1 MGSEAK
7 KASLPS
13 AIYGGGKVNVEKKKK
28 KSISTIMKTEWPLH
42 VLLLPAMIL
51 LIIFAYLPMVGIVI
65 SFQDFVPSGGMKGF
79 FTSEWVG
86 LENFRYIFAMK
97 DFRQVLVNTLVIAIL
112 KIAAGIIVPLI
123 LALLL
128 NEVNNRAFKK
138 ATQTI
143 IYVPYFLSWV
153 VLGGILVDILSPT
166 SGIVNSALKALGH
179 VPVYFLG
186 NPDTIRG
193 TLIVSDVWKGCGY
206 NMVIFLAALTGIDQ
220 SQYEAAKVD
229 GAGYFKQM
237 LYITLPG
244 ILPQI
249 ILVTV
254 LGLGNILNAGF
265 DQVFNLYSPI
275 VYEKADIIDT
285 FVYRLGM
292 LNLQYSVS
300 TAVGL
305 FKSVISF
312 VLITSS
318 FALAKKFANYQIF

>member
-1 MGSEAK
+1 MKTVSTK
-7 KASLPS
+7 Q
-13 AIYGGGKVNVEKKKK
+13 K
-28 KSISTIMKTEWPLH
+28 KSLRTIMKSEWPLH
-42 VLLLPAMIL
+42 VMLLPAIVL
-51 LIIFAYLPMVGIVI
+51 LIVFAYLPMVGIVI

-79 FTSEWVG
+79 FTSQWVG
-86 LENFRYIFAMK
+86 LENFKYIFGMK
-97 DFRQVLVNTLVIAIL
+97 DFRQVLTNTLVIAIL
-112 KIAAGIIVPLI
+112 KIVAGIAVPLV
-123 LALLL
+123 LALML
-128 NEVNNRAFKK
+128 NEVKNRAFKK

-143 IYVPYFLSWV
+143 VYVPYFLSWV

-166 SGIVNSALKALGH
+166 GGIVNTLITALGH
-179 VPVYFLG
+179 EPVYFLG
-186 NPDTIRG
+186 DPNTIRG
-193 TLIVSDVWKGCGY
+193 TLVVSEVWKGCGY
-206 NMVIFLAALTGIDQ
+206 NMVIFLAALTAIDQ

-249 ILVTV
+249 VLVTV

-312 VLITSS
+312 ILITIS
-318 FALAKKFANYQIF
+318 FTLAKKFANYQIF

>member
-1 MGSEAK
+1 MK
-7 KASLPS
+7 Q
-13 AIYGGGKVNVEKKKK
+13 K
-28 KSISTIMKTEWPLH
+28 KSLGTIMKREWPLH
-42 VLLLPAMIL
+42 IMLLPAIIL

-65 SFQDFVPSGGMKGF
+65 AFQDFVPSGGMKGF

-86 LENFRYIFAMK
+86 LDNFKYIFGMK
-97 DFRQVLVNTLVIAIL
+97 DFRQVLVNTLVIALL
-112 KIAAGIIVPLI
+112 KIIAGIIVPLI
-123 LALLL
+123 LALML
-128 NEVNNRAFKK
+128 NEVNNKIFKK

-166 SGIVNSALKALGH
+166 SGIVNTAITALGH
-179 VPVYFLG
+179 EPIFFLG
-186 NPDTIRG
+186 SLETIRG
-193 TLIVSDVWKGCGY
+193 TLVASDVWKGCGY
-206 NMVIFLAALTGIDQ
+206 NMVIFLAALTAIDQ

-254 LGLGNILNAGF
+254 LGMGNILNAGF

-275 VYEKADIIDT
+275 VYQKADILDT
-285 FVYRLGM
+285 YVYRLGM

-312 VLITSS
+312 LLIASS
-318 FALAKKFANYQIF
+318 FTLAKKFANYRIF

>member
-1 MGSEAK
+1 MIEGA
-7 KASLPS
+7 PM
-13 AIYGGGKVNVEKKKK
+13 KKK
-28 KSISTIMKTEWPLH
+28 KSLSTILKSEWPLH
-42 VLLLPAMIL
+42 LMLLPAIIL
-51 LIIFAYLPMVGIVI
+51 LIIFAYLPMVGIVMA
-65 SFQDFVPSGGMKGF
+65 FQDFVPSGGIKGF

-86 LENFRYIFAMK
+86 LDNFKYVFGMK
-97 DFRQVLVNTLVIAIL
+97 DFTQVLNNTLVIAIM
-112 KIAAGIIVPLI
+112 KIIAGIIVPLI

-128 NEVNNRAFKK
+128 NEVKNRHFKK

-166 SGIVNSALKALGH
+166 NGIVNTILNFFGRDSI
-179 VPVYFLG
+179 YFLG
-186 NPDTIRG
+186 SLSTIRG
-193 TLIVSDVWKGCGY
+193 TLVVSEVWKGCGY

-220 SQYEAAKVD
+220 GLYEAARVD

-237 LYITLPG
+237 LHITLPS

-254 LGLGNILNAGF
+254 LGMGNILNAGF

-285 FVYRLGM
+285 FVFRLGM

-312 VLITSS
+312 LLITVS
-318 FALAKKFANYQIF
+318 FTLAKKFANYQIF

>member
-1 MGSEAK
+1 MK
-7 KASLPS
+7 Q
-13 AIYGGGKVNVEKKKK
+13 K
-28 KSISTIMKTEWPLH
+28 KSLGTIMKSEWPLH
-42 VLLLPAMIL
+42 VMLLPAIIL

-79 FTSEWVG
+79 FTSQWVG
-86 LENFRYIFAMK
+86 FDNFKYVFGMK
-97 DFRQVLVNTLVIAIL
+97 DFQQVLVNTLVIAVL
-112 KIAAGIIVPLI
+112 KIVAGIAVPLV
-123 LALLL
+123 LALML
-128 NEVNNRAFKK
+128 NEVKNRAFKK

-143 IYVPYFLSWV
+143 VYVPYFLSWV

-166 SGIVNSALKALGH
+166 SGIVNTLITALGH
-179 VPVYFLG
+179 EPVYFLG
-186 NPDTIRG
+186 DPSTIRG
-193 TLIVSDVWKGCGY
+193 TLVVSEVWKGCGY
-206 NMVIFLAALTGIDQ
+206 NMVIFLAALTAIDQ

-244 ILPQI
+244 ILPQV

-312 VLITSS
+312 ILITIS
-318 FALAKKFANYQIF
+318 FTLAKKYANYQIF

>member
-1 MGSEAK
+1 MIEGA
-7 KASLPS
+7 PM
-13 AIYGGGKVNVEKKKK
+13 KKK
-28 KSISTIMKTEWPLH
+28 KSLSTILKSEWPLH
-42 VLLLPAMIL
+42 LMLLPAIIL
-51 LIIFAYLPMVGIVI
+51 LIIFAYLPMVGIVMA
-65 SFQDFVPSGGMKGF
+65 FQDFVPSGGIKGF

-86 LENFRYIFAMK
+86 LDNFKYVFGMK
-97 DFRQVLVNTLVIAIL
+97 DFTQVLNNTLVIAIM
-112 KIAAGIIVPLI
+112 KIIAGIIVPLI

-128 NEVNNRAFKK
+128 NEVKNRHFKK

-166 SGIVNSALKALGH
+166 NGIVNTILNFFGQDSI
-179 VPVYFLG
+179 YFLG
-186 NPDTIRG
+186 SLSTIRG
-193 TLIVSDVWKGCGY
+193 TLVVSEVWKGCGY

-220 SQYEAAKVD
+220 GLYEAARVD

-237 LYITLPG
+237 LHITLPS

-254 LGLGNILNAGF
+254 LGMGNILNAGF

-285 FVYRLGM
+285 FVFRLGM

-312 VLITSS
+312 LLITVS
-318 FALAKKFANYQIF
+318 FTLAKKFANYQIF

>member
-1 MGSEAK
+1 
-7 KASLPS
+7 
-13 AIYGGGKVNVEKKKK
+13 
-28 KSISTIMKTEWPLH
+28 
-42 VLLLPAMIL
+42 
-51 LIIFAYLPMVGIVI
+51 MVGIVI
-65 SFQDFVPSGGMKGF
+65 AFQDFVPSGGMKGF

-86 LENFRYIFAMK
+86 LDNFKYIFGMK
-97 DFRQVLVNTLVIAIL
+97 DFRQVLVNTLVIALL
-112 KIAAGIIVPLI
+112 KIIAGIIVPLV

-128 NEVNNRAFKK
+128 NEVNNKVFKK

-166 SGIVNSALKALGH
+166 SGIVNTAITALGH
-179 VPVYFLG
+179 EPVFFLG
-186 NPDTIRG
+186 SLETIRG
-193 TLIVSDVWKGCGY
+193 TLVASDVWKGCGY
-206 NMVIFLAALTGIDQ
+206 NMVIFLAALTAIDQ

-254 LGLGNILNAGF
+254 LGMGNILNAGF

-275 VYEKADIIDT
+275 VYQKADILDT
-285 FVYRLGM
+285 YVYRLGM

-312 VLITSS
+312 ILIASS
-318 FALAKKFANYQIF
+318 FTLAKKFANYRIF

>member
-1 MGSEAK
+1 M
-7 KASLPS
+7 
-13 AIYGGGKVNVEKKKK
+13 KKKK
-28 KSISTIMKTEWPLH
+28 NIRTIMKREWPLH
-42 VLLLPAMIL
+42 VMLLPAVIL
-51 LIIFAYLPMVGIVI
+51 LAVFAYLPMVGIVI

-86 LENFRYIFAMK
+86 LENFRYIFGMK
-97 DFRQVLVNTLVIAIL
+97 DFRQVLVNTLVIAVL
-112 KIAAGIIVPLI
+112 KIVAGIAVPLV

-128 NEVNNRAFKK
+128 NEVKNRAFKK
-138 ATQTI
+138 SVQTI
-143 IYVPYFLSWV
+143 VYIPYFLSWV
-153 VLGGILVDILSPT
+153 VLGGILVDILSP
-166 SGIVNSALKALGH
+166 SNGIVNSLITALGH
-179 VPVYFLG
+179 DPVYFLG
-186 NPDTIRG
+186 DPNTIRG
-193 TLIVSDVWKGCGY
+193 TLVVSEVWKGCGY
-206 NMVIFLAALTGIDQ
+206 NMVIFLAALTAIDQ

-244 ILPQI
+244 ILPHI

-275 VYEKADIIDT
+275 VDEKADIIDT

-312 VLITSS
+312 VLITIS
-318 FALAKKFANYQIF
+318 FTLAKKFANYQIF

>member
-1 MGSEAK
+1 MK
-7 KASLPS
+7 Q
-13 AIYGGGKVNVEKKKK
+13 K
-28 KSISTIMKTEWPLH
+28 KSLRTIMKSEWPLH
-42 VLLLPAMIL
+42 VMLLPAIIL

-79 FTSEWVG
+79 FTSQWVG
-86 LENFRYIFAMK
+86 FDNFKYIFGMK
-97 DFRQVLVNTLVIAIL
+97 DFQQVLVNTLVIAVL
-112 KIAAGIIVPLI
+112 KIVAGIAVPLV
-123 LALLL
+123 LALML
-128 NEVNNRAFKK
+128 NEVGNRAFKK

-143 IYVPYFLSWV
+143 VYVPYFLSWV

-166 SGIVNSALKALGH
+166 GGIVNTLITALGH
-179 VPVYFLG
+179 EPIYFLG
-186 NPDTIRG
+186 DPNTIRG
-193 TLIVSDVWKGCGY
+193 TLVVSEVWKGCGY
-206 NMVIFLAALTGIDQ
+206 NMVIFLAALTAIDQ

-244 ILPQI
+244 ILPQV

-312 VLITSS
+312 ILISIS
-318 FALAKKFANYQIF
+318 FTLAKKYANYQIF

>member
-1 MGSEAK
+1 M
-7 KASLPS
+7 
-13 AIYGGGKVNVEKKKK
+13 KKK
-28 KSISTIMKTEWPLH
+28 KSFFEYMKMEWPLH
-42 VLLLPAMIL
+42 VMLLPAVIL
-51 LIIFAYLPMVGIVI
+51 LIIFAYLPMVGIII

-86 LENFRYIFAMK
+86 LDNFKYIFGLK
-97 DFRQVLVNTLVIAIL
+97 DFRQVMINTLVIAIL
-112 KIAAGIIVPLI
+112 KIIAGIVVPLI

-128 NEVNNRAFKK
+128 NEISGKLFKK
-138 ATQTI
+138 VTQTV

-166 SGIVNSALKALGH
+166 SGIVNRIITSMGGQAI
-179 VPVYFLG
+179 YFLG
-186 NPDTIRG
+186 DLKTIRG
-193 TLIVSDVWKGCGY
+193 ALVVSDVWKGCGY

-220 SQYEAAKVD
+220 SQYEAARVD
-229 GAGYFKQM
+229 GAGYWKQM
-237 LYITLPG
+237 WYITLPG
-244 ILPQI
+244 ILPQV

-305 FKSVISF
+305 FKSVVSLI
-312 VLITSS
+312 LITIS
-318 FALAKKFANYQIF
+318 FALAKKYAGYQIF

>member
-1 MGSEAK
+1 M
-7 KASLPS
+7 
-13 AIYGGGKVNVEKKKK
+13 NKKKK
-28 KSISTIMKTEWPLH
+28 NFIDYFKQEWPLH
-42 VLLLPAMIL
+42 LMLLPAVIL
-51 LIIFAYLPMVGIVI
+51 LIIFAYLPMIGIVI

-86 LENFRYIFAMK
+86 LENFEYIFGMK
-97 DFRQVLVNTLVIAIL
+97 DFKQVLVNTLVIAIL
-112 KIAAGIIVPLI
+112 KIIAGIIVPLI

-128 NEVNNRAFKK
+128 NEISGKLFKK
-138 ATQTI
+138 VTQTV

-166 SGIVNSALKALGH
+166 SGIVNRIITSLGH
-179 VPVYFLG
+179 DPIYFLG
-186 NPDTIRG
+186 SLNTIRG
-193 TLIVSDVWKGCGY
+193 TLVVSDVWKGCGY

-220 SQYEAAKVD
+220 SQYEAARVD
-229 GAGYFKQM
+229 GAGYWKQM
-237 LYITLPG
+237 WYITLPG
-244 ILPQI
+244 ILPQV

-305 FKSVISF
+305 FKSIVSLI
-312 VLITSS
+312 LITVS
-318 FALAKKFANYQIF
+318 FALAKKYAGYQIF

>member
-1 MGSEAK
+1 M
-7 KASLPS
+7 
-13 AIYGGGKVNVEKKKK
+13 
-28 KSISTIMKTEWPLH
+28 
-42 VLLLPAMIL
+42 LLPAVIL
-51 LIIFAYLPMVGIVI
+51 LIIFSYLPMIGIII

-86 LENFRYIFAMK
+86 LDNFRYIFGLK
-97 DFRQVLVNTLVIAIL
+97 DFKQVLTNTLVIAIL
-112 KIAAGIIVPLI
+112 KIIAGIIVPLI

-128 NEVNNRAFKK
+128 NEIKGRHFKK
-138 ATQTI
+138 ITQTV

-166 SGIVNSALKALGH
+166 SGIVNRVITALGH
-179 VPVYFLG
+179 EPIYFLG
-186 NPDTIRG
+186 SLNTIRG
-193 TLIVSDVWKGCGY
+193 TLVVSDVWKGCGY

-220 SQYEAAKVD
+220 SQYEAARVD
-229 GAGYFKQM
+229 GAGYWKQM
-237 LYITLPG
+237 WYITLPG
-244 ILPQI
+244 ILPQV

-305 FKSVISF
+305 FKSIVSLI
-312 VLITSS
+312 LITVS
-318 FALAKKFANYQIF
+318 FALAKKYAGYQIF

>member
-1 MGSEAK
+1 M
-7 KASLPS
+7 
-13 AIYGGGKVNVEKKKK
+13 KKKMSWGAMLK
-28 KSISTIMKTEWPLH
+28 REWPLH
-42 VLLLPAMIL
+42 VMLLPAIIL
-51 LIIFAYLPMVGIVI
+51 LIVFSYLPMVGIII

-79 FTSEWVG
+79 FTSQWVG
-86 LENFRYIFAMK
+86 LDNFKYIFGMK
-97 DFRQVLVNTLVIAIL
+97 DFRQVMINTLVIAVL
-112 KIAAGIIVPLI
+112 KIVAGIAVPLV

-128 NEVNNRAFKK
+128 NEVKNGIFKK

-143 IYVPYFLSWV
+143 VYIPYFLSWV
-153 VLGGILVDILSPT
+153 VLGGILVDILSP
-166 SGIVNSALKALGH
+166 SNGIVNTVITALGH
-179 VPVYFLG
+179 EPIYFLG
-186 NPDTIRG
+186 NPNTIRG

-206 NMVIFLAALTGIDQ
+206 NMVIFLAALTAIDQ

-275 VYEKADIIDT
+275 VYEKADILDT
-285 FVYRLGM
+285 YVYRLGM

-312 VLITSS
+312 ILISIS
-318 FALAKKFANYQIF
+318 FTLAKKFANYQIF

>member
-1 MGSEAK
+1 M
-7 KASLPS
+7 
-13 AIYGGGKVNVEKKKK
+13 KKK
-28 KSISTIMKTEWPLH
+28 KSLGVMMKSEWPLH
-42 VLLLPAMIL
+42 VMLLPAIIL
-51 LIIFAYLPMVGIVI
+51 LIIFAYLPMVGIII

-79 FTSEWVG
+79 FTSQWVG
-86 LENFRYIFAMK
+86 LDNFKYIFGMK
-97 DFRQVLVNTLVIAIL
+97 DFRQVMVNTLVIAIL
-112 KIAAGIIVPLI
+112 KIVAGIAVPLV
-123 LALLL
+123 LALML
-128 NEVNNRAFKK
+128 NEVKNSVFKK

-143 IYVPYFLSWV
+143 VYVPYFLSWV
-153 VLGGILVDILSPT
+153 VLGGILVDILSPNG
-166 SGIVNSALKALGH
+166 GIVNTVITALGH
-179 VPVYFLG
+179 EPIYFLG
-186 NPDTIRG
+186 DPNVIRG
-193 TLIVSDVWKGCGY
+193 TLVASDVWKGCGY
-206 NMVIFLAALTGIDQ
+206 NMVIFLAALTAIDQ

-229 GAGYFKQM
+229 GAWYFKQM

-244 ILPQI
+244 ILPQV

-275 VYEKADIIDT
+275 VYEKADILDT
-285 FVYRLGM
+285 YVYRLGM

-312 VLITSS
+312 ILITIS